1 MDRTLLLVDDED
13 NITAALVRLLRQD
26 GYQVLTANSARSALG
41 ILENHTAGVVLT
53 DQRMPEMSGVE
64 LLSEIKE
71 LYPDTVRM
79 VLSGHA
85 DLESVTEAVNRGA
98 VYKYLTKPW
107 DNEMLRANVHEAF
120 RHYDLVQERAR
131 LAREIQAANEKL
143 SRINLELEAL
153 VAQKDSHIERIAHYD
168 PVSNLPNRLL
178 FCDRLKQ
185 AMAHAQRDDKLVA
198 VMAMDLD
205 RFKIINDTFGHPVG
219 DHLLHAVAERLASH
233 VREGDTVARMGGDE
247 FTFVLT
253 DLDASHH
260 AGDVARK
267 ILRSLADDPF
277 MLEDREIFISS
288 SMGISVYPWDGHD
301 TTTLV
306 KNADAALYHAKG
318 EGRNNFQYYARE
330 MNASA
335 MQRLTLESALRRAL
349 ERDEFLLY
357 YQPQVDLASGRI
369 IGLES
374 LLRWQRP
381 EHGLVAPGEFI
392 PLLEET
398 GLIVPVGEWVL
409 HTACRQ
415 GRVWQQLGFPPIRIA
430 VNLSA
435 LQFRQPDLVGM
446 VARILT
452 ETGLDPGLQELE
464 FELTESLLMKNVEET
479 AATLHRLHEMGVKL
493 SIDDFGTGYSS
504 LSYLKRFPLN
514 SLKIDQSFVRDLSSN
529 PDDAAIVS
537 AIIALG
543 HGLKLSVIAEGV
555 ETAGQLAYLREMKC
569 DEMQGFLFSRPV
581 PASEI
586 TQLLHEGKFLNLSA
600 ET

>member
-13 NITAALVRLLRQD
+13 NITASLVRLLRQD
-26 GYQVLTANSARSALG
+26 GYQVLTANSARSALE
-41 ILENHTAGVVLT
+41 ILEKHTAGVVLT

-64 LLSEIKE
+64 LLSQIKT
-71 LYPDTVRM
+71 LYPDTVRL
-79 VLSGHA
+79 VLSGYA

-98 VYKYLTKPW
+98 IYKYLTKPW

-120 RHYDLVQERAR
+120 RHYELTQERAQ
-131 LAREIQAANEKL
+131 LAKEIQAANEQL
-143 SRINLELEAL
+143 SRINLELADL

-168 PVSNLPNRLL
+168 PVSSLPNRLL

-198 VMAMDLD
+198 VIAMDLD
-205 RFKIINDTFGHPVG
+205 RFKTINDTFGHPIG
-219 DHLLHAVAERLASH
+219 DRLLHAVAERLAIH
-233 VREGDTVARMGGDE
+233 VREGDTVSRMGGDE
-247 FTFVLT
+247 FTFMLT
-253 DLDASHH
+253 DLDDSHH
-260 AGDVARK
+260 AGDVAQK
-267 ILRSLADDPF
+267 ILRSLADTPF
-277 MLEDREIFISS
+277 MLEDKEIFIST

-301 TTTLV
+301 TTTLI

-349 ERDEFLLY
+349 EREEFLLY

-369 IGLES
+369 IGLEA

-381 EHGLVAPGEFI
+381 EHGLVSPGEFI

-409 HTACRQ
+409 HAACRQ
-415 GRVWQQLGFPPIRIA
+415 GRMWQQAGLPPIRIA

-446 VARILT
+446 VARILA
-452 ETGLDPGLQELE
+452 ETGLDPSSHELE
-464 FELTESLLMKNVEET
+464 LELTESLLMRNVEKT

-555 ETAGQLAYLREMKC
+555 ETTEQLAYLRELKC
-569 DEMQGFLFSRPV
+569 DEMQGFLFSRPI

-586 TQLLHEGKFLNLSA
+586 TQLLQEGKLLN
-600 ET
+600 

>member
-13 NITAALVRLLRQD
+13 NITASLVRLLRQD
-26 GYQVLTANSARSALG
+26 GYQVLTANSARSALD

-53 DQRMPEMSGVE
+53 DQRMPEMTGVE
-64 LLSEIKE
+64 LLSEIKT

-79 VLSGHA
+79 VLSGYA
-85 DLESVTEAVNRGA
+85 DLESVAEAVNRGA

-107 DNEMLRANVHEAF
+107 DNEMLRANVNEAF
-120 RHYDLVQERAR
+120 RHYELTQERAQ
-131 LAREIQAANEKL
+131 LAREIQAANEQL
-143 SRINLELEAL
+143 SRINLELADL

-168 PVSNLPNRLL
+168 PVSSLPNRLL

-185 AMAHAQRDDKLVA
+185 AMAHAQRYDKLVA
-198 VMAMDLD
+198 VIAMDLD
-205 RFKIINDTFGHPVG
+205 RFKTINDTFGHPIG
-219 DHLLHAVAERLASH
+219 DRLLHAVAERLANH
-233 VREGDTVARMGGDE
+233 VREGDTVSRMGGDE

-253 DLDASHH
+253 DLDDTHH
-260 AGDVARK
+260 AGDVAQK
-267 ILRSLADDPF
+267 ILRSLADVPF
-277 MLEDREIFISS
+277 MLEDKEIFIST

-301 TTTLV
+301 TTTLI
-306 KNADAALYHAKG
+306 KNADAALYHAKS

-349 ERDEFLLY
+349 EREEFLLY

-369 IGLES
+369 IGLEA

-409 HTACRQ
+409 HAACRQ
-415 GRVWQQLGFPPIRIA
+415 GRMWQQADLPPIRIA

-446 VARILT
+446 VARILA
-452 ETGLDPGLQELE
+452 ETGLDPSSHELE
-464 FELTESLLMKNVEET
+464 LELTESLLMKNVEKT

-537 AIIALG
+537 AIISLG
-543 HGLKLSVIAEGV
+543 HGLKLNVIAEGV
-555 ETAGQLAYLREMKC
+555 ETAEQLAYLREMKC
-569 DEMQGFLFSRPV
+569 DEMQGFLFSRPI

-586 TQLLHEGKFLNLSA
+586 TLLLQEGKLLN
-600 ET
+600 

>member
-13 NITAALVRLLRQD
+13 NITASLVRLLRQD
-26 GYQVLTANSARSALG
+26 GYQVLTANSARSALE
-41 ILENHTAGVVLT
+41 ILEKHTAGVVLT

-64 LLSEIKE
+64 LLSQIKT
-71 LYPDTVRM
+71 LYPDTVRL
-79 VLSGHA
+79 VLSGYA

-98 VYKYLTKPW
+98 IYKYLTKPW

-120 RHYDLVQERAR
+120 RHYELTQERAQ
-131 LAREIQAANEKL
+131 LAREIQAANEQL
-143 SRINLELEAL
+143 SRINLELADL

-168 PVSNLPNRLL
+168 PVSSLPNRLL

-198 VMAMDLD
+198 VIAMDLD
-205 RFKIINDTFGHPVG
+205 RFKTINDTFGHPIG
-219 DHLLHAVAERLASH
+219 DRLLHAVAERLANH
-233 VREGDTVARMGGDE
+233 VREGDTVSRMGGDE
-247 FTFVLT
+247 FTFMLT
-253 DLDASHH
+253 DLDDSHH
-260 AGDVARK
+260 AGDVAQK
-267 ILRSLADDPF
+267 ILRSLADTPF
-277 MLEDREIFISS
+277 MLEDKEIFIST

-301 TTTLV
+301 TTTLI

-349 ERDEFLLY
+349 EREEFLLY

-369 IGLES
+369 IGLEA

-381 EHGLVAPGEFI
+381 EHGLVSPGEFI

-415 GRVWQQLGFPPIRIA
+415 GRMWQQAGLPPIRIA

-446 VARILT
+446 VARILA
-452 ETGLDPGLQELE
+452 ETGLDPSSHELE
-464 FELTESLLMKNVEET
+464 LELTESLLMRNVEKT

-543 HGLKLSVIAEGV
+543 HGLKLNVIAEGV
-555 ETAGQLAYLREMKC
+555 ETAEQLAYLRELKC
-569 DEMQGFLFSRPV
+569 DEMQGFLFSRPI

-586 TQLLHEGKFLNLSA
+586 TQLLQEGKLLN
-600 ET
+600 

>member
-41 ILENHTAGVVLT
+41 ILENHTAGVILT

-64 LLSEIKE
+64 LLSKVKE

-79 VLSGHA
+79 VLSGYT
-85 DLESVTEAVNRGA
+85 DLNSVTDAINRGA
-98 VYKYLTKPW
+98 IYKFLTKPW

-120 RHYDLVQERAR
+120 RHYELMQERTR
-131 LAREIQAANEKL
+131 LAGEIQAANEQL

-185 AMAHAQRDDKLVA
+185 AMVHAQRDDQIVA

-219 DHLLHAVAERLASH
+219 DRLLQAVAERLANH
-233 VREGDTVARMGGDE
+233 VRKGDTVARMGGDE
-247 FTFVLT
+247 FSFVLT
-253 DLDASHH
+253 DLNDSHH
-260 AGDVARK
+260 AGDVAQK
-267 ILRSLADDPF
+267 ILLSLAADPF
-277 MLEDREIFISS
+277 MLEDQEIFMSASI
-288 SMGISVYPWDGHD
+288 GISVYPVDGSD
-301 TTTLV
+301 TTTLI
-306 KNADAALYHAKG
+306 KNADAALHHAKS
-318 EGRNNFQYYARE
+318 EGRNNFQYYAQE

-349 ERDEFLLY
+349 EREEFILY

-374 LLRWQRP
+374 LLRWQHP
-381 EHGLVAPGEFI
+381 ERGLVRPDEFI

-409 HTACRQ
+409 HSACRQ
-415 GRVWQQLGFPPIRIA
+415 GRAWQQSGFPPIRIA

-446 VARILT
+446 VARILA
-452 ETGLDPGLQELE
+452 ETGLDPRSQELE
-464 FELTESLLMKNVEET
+464 LELTESLLMKNVEGT
-479 AATLHRLHEMGVKL
+479 AAKLRQLHEMGVKL

-504 LSYLKRFPLN
+504 LNYLKRFPLN
-514 SLKIDQSFVRDLSSN
+514 SLKIDQSFVRDLSSD

-586 TQLLHEGKFLNLSA
+586 TQLLLGGKLLN
-600 ET
+600 

>member
-26 GYQVLTANSARSALG
+26 GYQVLTANSARSALD
-41 ILENHTAGVVLT
+41 ILEKHTAGVVLT

-107 DNEMLRANVHEAF
+107 DNAMLRANVHEAF

-131 LAREIQAANEKL
+131 LAREIQAANEEL
-143 SRINLELEAL
+143 SHINLELEAL

-168 PVSNLPNRLL
+168 PVTNLPNRLL
-178 FCDRLKQ
+178 LCDRLKQ
-185 AMAHAQRDDKLVA
+185 AMVHAQRDDKLVA

-219 DHLLHAVAERLASH
+219 DRLLHAVAERLANH

-253 DLDASHH
+253 DLDDSHH

-267 ILRSLADDPF
+267 ILRSLADAPF
-277 MLEDREIFISS
+277 TLEDKEIFISS

-335 MQRLTLESALRRAL
+335 MQRLTLENALRRAL
-349 ERDEFLLY
+349 EREEFLLY

-369 IGLES
+369 IGMES
-374 LLRWQRP
+374 LLRWQHP
-381 EHGLVAPGEFI
+381 ERGLVAPGEFI

-415 GRVWQQLGFPPIRIA
+415 GCAWQQLGFPPMRIA

-446 VARILT
+446 VARILA
-452 ETGLDPGLQELE
+452 ETGLDPGSQELE

-479 AATLHRLHEMGVKL
+479 SATLHRLHEMGVKL

-586 TQLLHEGKFLNLSA
+586 TQLLHEGKLLNLVV
-600 ET
+600 